1 LTTEEVTMSVVSPQ
15 ERLAGAWDFAADEP
29 KINGNNV
36 QPDGELTIKG
46 VTKALELE
54 LEFVQAG

>member
-1 LTTEEVTMSVVSPQ
+1 MSAVSPQ

-36 QPDGELTIKG
+36 QLDVELTIRG
-46 VTKALELE
+46 VTKALGLQ
-54 LEFVQAG
+54 FVQAG

>member
-1 LTTEEVTMSVVSPQ
+1 MSVVSPQ
-15 ERLAGAWDFAADEP
+15 ASLAGAWDFAADEP

-36 QPDGELTIKG
+36 QPDVELTIQR
-46 VTKALELE
+46 VTKALG

>member
-1 LTTEEVTMSVVSPQ
+1 LTTKEVTMSVVSPQ
-15 ERLAGAWDFAADEP
+15 ERLAGDWDFAADEP

-36 QPDGELTIKG
+36 QLDVELTIQG
-46 VTKALELE
+46 VTKALG